1 MRNPK
6 PLFFILVIILIIW
19 PMNYLIYGMQR
30 PDPHAKRLSQ
40 IVQEDEF
47 LMGLHSKAAEGCV
60 ALKHGQNIDIVIIGS
75 SHAYA
80 AIDLYVL
87 KSTLGKKR
95 VAICALPTWNT
106 DFLHPFMTF
115 LAKENLSPKRLIW
128 VADAGVPLKLGQ
140 HDKRLDYAREI
151 LSDSN
156 MQKKI
161 SDAWIENI
169 EAGLPPLKLS
179 KELYQKQRRLHHDK
193 ITSLSL
199 AQVKQRLEA
208 FPMVSES
215 NLAPVLNT
223 AKINPQNKNNLRR
236 FCTDLKLRRMEL
248 DIIIAPVPEIT
259 SKLIAKYNPGAD
271 YADLSEFLEA
281 NVTCAQSV
289 ISPTLN
295 DWGLDE
301 RYFMNRFLKEDY
313 AYDIWEKS
321 EDFSLFYENLPR
333 RSQINFYNPD
343 HMNPVGAVVF
353 SQKVGELFRD

>member
-1 MRNPK
+1 
-6 PLFFILVIILIIW
+6 
-19 PMNYLIYGMQR
+19 MNYFIHEMQR

-60 ALKHGQNIDIVIIGS
+60 ALKHGQNIDIIIIGS

-80 AIDLYVL
+80 AIDLYAL
-87 KSTLGKKR
+87 KSTLGNKH
-95 VAICALPTWNT
+95 VAMCTLPTWNT

-115 LAKENLSPKRLIW
+115 LATENLSPKRLIW
-128 VADAGVPLKLGQ
+128 VADAGTPLKLGQ
-140 HDKRLDYAREI
+140 HDKRLDYARAI
-151 LSDSN
+151 LSESET
-156 MQKKI
+156 QKKI
-161 SDAWIENI
+161 SNAWIENI

-208 FPMVSES
+208 FPKVSEG
-215 NLAPVLNT
+215 NLAAVLNT

-236 FCTDLKLRRMEL
+236 FCTDLKLRGMEL
-248 DIIIAPVPEIT
+248 DIIVAPVPDIT
-259 SKLIAKYNPGAD
+259 SKLIARYSSDTD
-271 YADLSEFLEA
+271 YADLSEFLAA
-281 NVTCAQSV
+281 NVACAQSV
-289 ISPTLN
+289 VSPALN

-301 RYFMNRFLKEDY
+301 RYFINRFLKEDY
-313 AYDIWEKS
+313 AYDIWGKP

-343 HMNPVGAVVF
+343 HMNPVGAVIF
-353 SQKVGELFRD
+353 SQKIGELFQD